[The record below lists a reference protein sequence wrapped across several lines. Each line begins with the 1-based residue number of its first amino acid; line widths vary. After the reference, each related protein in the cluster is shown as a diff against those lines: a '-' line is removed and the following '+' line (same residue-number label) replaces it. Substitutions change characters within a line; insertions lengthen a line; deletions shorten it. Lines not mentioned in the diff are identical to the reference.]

1 MALEKWQLDTSH
13 SSISFS
19 IRHLISKVRGRFG
32 KWTGAVE
39 LDNDAPGSS
48 FVQARIE
55 TASINTNE
63 PDRDQHLRSADF
75 FDVEKFPEITFTG
88 QRVERL
94 GSDRFRLTG
103 VLTMH
108 GVTNEIVLE
117 AEETGRVKDPWGNDR
132 IGFSA
137 KGSLD
142 RKDYGLTFN
151 QALDAGGMLL
161 GDRVDIAI
169 EVEAVKVAQAAASEG
184 ARRSESAG
192 SRGR

>member
-1 MALEKWQLDTSH
+1 MALERWQLDTAH
-13 SSISFS
+13 SIIGFS
-19 IRHLISKVRGRFG
+19 IRHLLISKVRGRFG
-32 KWTGAVE
+32 KWTGTVE
-39 LDNDAPGSS
+39 FDSDVPGSS

-55 TASINTNE
+55 AASIDTSE
-63 PDRDQHLRSADF
+63 PDRDKHLRSADF
-75 FDVEKFPEITFTG
+75 FDVERFPEIAFTG

-94 GSDRFRLTG
+94 GGDRYRLTG

-117 AEETGRVKDPWGNDR
+117 AEETGRVRDPWGSDR
-132 IGFSA
+132 IGFNA

-161 GDRVDIAI
+161 GDKVDIAI
-169 EVEAVKVAQAAASEG
+169 EVEAVKVAQATA
-184 ARRSESAG
+184 
-192 SRGR
+192 

>member
-1 MALEKWQLDTSH
+1 MALEKWQLDTVH

-19 IRHLISKVRGRFG
+19 IRHLVISKVRGRFA
-32 KWTGAVE
+32 KWTGTVE
-39 LDNDAPGSS
+39 FDSDAPGSS

-55 TASINTNE
+55 AASIDTHD
-63 PDRDQHLRSADF
+63 PDRDKHLRSTDF
-75 FDVEKFPEITFTG
+75 FDVELFPEIAFTG
-88 QRVERL
+88 QRVDRL
-94 GSDRFRLTG
+94 GTDRYRLTG

-132 IGFSA
+132 IGFNA

-161 GDRVDIAI
+161 GDKVDITI
-169 EVEAVKVAQAAASEG
+169 EVEAVKAAQVAA
-184 ARRSESAG
+184 
-192 SRGR
+192 